1 MHKRRHLGIRLLPA
15 LAMALAALVAVALA
29 IGFAVLLDRQN
40 SAVEELTLRL
50 TELDSHMKTMEVALK
65 QVRAQE
71 QVPVTPFPK
80 KLRRFRRSFVE
91 LRAYL
96 NPQHES
102 YNFGTAGYLG
112 HGYFITVKHNV
123 TSLKDP
129 RSLKPLF
136 SIGDLAVRYRD
147 TDYPVQLIDQ
157 GSSEGIQGEI
167 DDQDWAIVKADE
179 EFDLVPLAVNLGTRL
194 SFGDLVVR
202 FGNDYNKGIIAT
214 TGYVGSPL
222 EEASNILPCLT
233 DGNPGVSGG
242 GVLNQ
247 NGELVGLGLG
257 RLGDGYR
264 LTLILP
270 LRPEMFEKIPLIRR
284 SPVTATGQ
292 AR

>member
-1 MHKRRHLGIRLLPA
+1 MRKRHLGLRLLPA
-15 LAMALAALVAVALA
+15 LALSLAVLVAIALAVAFG
-29 IGFAVLLDRQN
+29 ILLDRQN
-40 SAVEELTLRL
+40 TAVEGLTLRL
-50 TELDSHMKTMEVALK
+50 TELESHLKTMEVALK
-65 QVRAQE
+65 QVRTQE
-71 QVPVTPFPK
+71 QMPVTPFPK

-96 NPQHES
+96 NAQHDS

-129 RSLKPLF
+129 SSLKPLF
-136 SIGDLAVRYRD
+136 NIGELAVRYRD

-157 GSSEGIQGEI
+157 GSSEGIHGEI

-179 EFDLVPLAVNLGTRL
+179 EFDLIPLAVNLNTRL

-214 TGYVGSPL
+214 TGYIGSPL
-222 EEASNILPCLT
+222 EDASNILPCLT
-233 DGNPGVSGG
+233 DGNPGLSGG

-247 NGELVGLGLG
+247 DGDLVGLGLG
-257 RLGDGYR
+257 RLGEGYR

-270 LRPEMFEKIPLIRR
+270 LRPEMFEKVAFIRQK
-284 SPVTATGQ
+284 PVAASGQ
-292 AR
+292 TR